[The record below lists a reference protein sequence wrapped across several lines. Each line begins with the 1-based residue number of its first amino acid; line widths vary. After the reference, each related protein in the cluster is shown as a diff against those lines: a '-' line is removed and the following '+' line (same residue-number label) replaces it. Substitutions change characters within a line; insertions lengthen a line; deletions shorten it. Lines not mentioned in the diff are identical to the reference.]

1 MKHLFKAFV
10 LAMILTLFVRN
21 MVYADDYV
29 STALDSLKNSPVYVA
44 PGIPGTDIDT
54 AGKLQKL
61 LNSDDNIV
69 LVMLPM
75 EAGTGTDLYTIA
87 KSLSD
92 QLGDQYIIGL
102 SVGRNVIG
110 FAPSLPSG
118 IAADKMERA
127 DSVSNDPVTA
137 LITFVQNIHKWQESH
152 DEPTP
157 IPTPEPT
164 PIPSDEDGKSSWLLW
179 VLIPVG
185 VILAG
190 VFIVGSSVLRS
201 TGGEGGAVRTNFSAP
216 DQVRG
221 LLSKIAKDR
230 ENIRDEELRHVL
242 YQMCVDIEKYFKSS
256 SNDKEKDAL
265 FFKERLNEVN
275 DILIKYID
283 VQENTRYYHDP
294 EGLLLRGKQS
304 IGDFSIYVLESI
316 RRGNSANLMKFKVNT
331 NILQAQRY
339 S

>member
-29 STALDSLKNSPVYVA
+29 STAVDALKNTTVYVA
-44 PGIPGTDIDT
+44 PGIPGTDVDT

-61 LNSDDNIV
+61 LQSDDNIV

-75 EAGTGTDLYTIA
+75 EAGSGTDIYTIA

-92 QLGDQYIIGL
+92 QLGNQYIIGL

-110 FAPSLPSG
+110 FAPSMPSG
-118 IAADKMERA
+118 VAADKMERA

-137 LITFVQNIHKWQESH
+137 LITFVQNIHKWQANTQ
-152 DEPTP
+152 PTA
-157 IPTPEPT
+157 TPEPT
-164 PIPSDEDGKSSWLLW
+164 PIPSDEDEKSGWLLW

-190 VFIVGSSVLRS
+190 VFIFGRIVLQNA
-201 TGGEGGAVRTNFSAP
+201 GGTERTNFSAP

-221 LLSKIAKDR
+221 LLSKIVKDR
-230 ENIRDEELRHVL
+230 DNIRDEELRHIL

-256 SNDKEKDAL
+256 SNDKDKDAL
-265 FFKERLNEVN
+265 FFKERLTEVN

-294 EGLLLRGKQS
+294 AGLLLRGKQS
-304 IGDFSIYVLESI
+304 IVDFSIYVLESI
-316 RRGNSANLMKFKVNT
+316 KRGNSANLMKFKVNT